1 MEKHMLSA
9 TRPIVERCNREL
21 LLNSEEEACVLEN
34 RYFNNK
40 RKEIIDSVNL
50 ILNRKPKNSRKMIKM
65 ISEQEQ
71 YEHEFNMFL
80 DLTYIK
86 KIASSEN
93 SENTSFYHLS
103 SVEEIYKKYKLIYL
117 LLMRIALGTVS
128 EVNDYLTDI
137 MEAYYLEMEDLVF
150 VAQVENINF

>member
-1 MEKHMLSA
+1 MLSA

-137 MEAYYLEMEDLVF
+137 MEAYHLEIEDLVF